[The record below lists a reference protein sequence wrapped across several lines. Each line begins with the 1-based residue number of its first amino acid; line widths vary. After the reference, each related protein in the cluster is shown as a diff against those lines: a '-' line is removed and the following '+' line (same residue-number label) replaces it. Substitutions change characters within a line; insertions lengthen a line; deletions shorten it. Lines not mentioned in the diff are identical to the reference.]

1 MQLIIISNP
10 DNIPN
15 EPQIIN
21 QLFEAGLTH
30 FHLRKPDY
38 DERQLTELLK
48 QIDEQYHHH
57 IALHQHHA
65 IARDFGM
72 ERLHYTEQQRL
83 STGVEKLAEQNRQ
96 GYILSTSVHDVATLQ
111 TLKWFDNAF
120 LGPVFNS
127 ISKPGY
133 QAKLSDSFYLD
144 KLSINLNI
152 IALGGIYASNLSK
165 IKTMNFDGA
174 AVLGSIWNKPEQAV
188 ANFKNLKQELQILT
202 ENHDDR

>member
-1 MQLIIISNP
+1 MQLVVISHP
-10 DNIPN
+10 DAIPS
-15 EPQIIN
+15 EALIIN
-21 QLFEAGLTH
+21 QLFEAGLTR
-30 FHLRKPDY
+30 FHLRKPGY
-38 DERQLTELLK
+38 DERQLTELLE
-48 QIDEQYHHH
+48 QINEQYHRH
-57 IALHQHHA
+57 ITLHQHHA
-65 IARDFGM
+65 IAKDFGM

-83 STGVEKLAEQNRQ
+83 NTSIKTLAEQNRR
-96 GYILSTSVHDVATLQ
+96 GYILSTSVHDVVTLK

-165 IKTMNFDGA
+165 IKAMNFDGA
-174 AVLGSIWNKPEQAV
+174 AVLGSIWNKPELAV
-188 ANFKNLKQELQILT
+188 DNFKNLKQELQILT

>member
-1 MQLIIISNP
+1 MQLVVISHP
-10 DNIPN
+10 EAVAN
-15 EPQIIN
+15 EARIIN
-21 QLFEAGLTH
+21 QLFEAGLTR
-30 FHLRKPDY
+30 FHLRKPGY
-38 DERQLTELLK
+38 DANQITNLLK
-48 QIDEQYHHH
+48 QIDEQYYHH

-65 IARDFGM
+65 IARNFGM

-83 STGVEKLAEQNRQ
+83 NTDTETLAKQNRK
-96 GYILSTSVHDVATLQ
+96 GYILSTSVHDAATLQ

-133 QAKLSDSFYLD
+133 QAKLPSSFYLD
-144 KLSINLNI
+144 KQYINLNI
-152 IALGGIYASNLSK
+152 IALGGIDVSNLRK
-165 IKTMNFDGA
+165 ARAMNFDGA
-174 AVLGSIWNKPEQAV
+174 AVLGTIWNKPEQAV